1 MSSPSLCKRLV
12 IILLAKLTFLLASS
26 RMTTHTILVIRDAFL
41 KVFIAYIG
49 GGVLMAVVTG
59 IGGVIILIMTDVA
72 GQNGRAAMIERECV
86 VGEKGWRPGCRC
98 VALNTIG
105 PKQSCMRLRFRMTG
119 HTFSGSPSIL
129 PTDMTLVA

>member
-72 GQNGRAAMIERECV
+72 GQNGRAAVIEREGVIWQEC
-86 VGEKGWRPGCRC
+86 WRPCGRC
-98 VALNTIG
+98 MTLHTVG
-105 PKQSCMRLRFRMTG
+105 PKQSCM
-119 HTFSGSPSIL
+119 
-129 PTDMTLVA
+129 